1 MNKKSMKYVVG
12 VATAVLLCGAGFF
25 AYNNFTAHTA
35 NAQDNGNAAT
45 KAAADIAKSVDSAW
59 AVRCNAPQGSEAG
72 SKEAVPTKVDS
83 KHCEIFQRQDMKE
96 TGQRVIE
103 MAIGY
108 PPEQKDARGVFVLPT
123 GILLQEG
130 VKLRIDENKPL
141 EFQVRYCVPN
151 GCMAYVTMNTQILEA
166 MGKGESAFVE
176 VAQPDGQ
183 KIVIPMPLKG
193 FKKSLDEIK
202 S

>member
-1 MNKKSMKYVVG
+1 MNKKSMNVVVG
-12 VATAVLLCGAGFF
+12 VAALVLLAAGGFF
-25 AYNNFTAHTA
+25 IFNNVTAHSA
-35 NAQDNGNAAT
+35 NAQDGGNPG
-45 KAAADIAKSVDSAW
+45 AKVAQEMAKNVDTAW
-59 AVRCNAPQGSEAG
+59 AVRCNAPKAD
-72 SKEAVPTKVDS
+72 SKEAKSAAVKE
-83 KHCEIFQRQDMKE
+83 CEIFQRQDMKE

-108 PPEQKDARGVFVLPT
+108 PKGQKDARGVFILPT

-130 VKLRIDENKPL
+130 VKLRIDDGKPL

-151 GCMAYVTMNTQILEA
+151 GCMAYVTMNSTILE
-166 MGKGESAFVE
+166 MMSKGNSAFVE
-176 VAQPDGQ
+176 IAQLNG
-183 KIVIPMPLKG
+183 KRISIPMPLKG